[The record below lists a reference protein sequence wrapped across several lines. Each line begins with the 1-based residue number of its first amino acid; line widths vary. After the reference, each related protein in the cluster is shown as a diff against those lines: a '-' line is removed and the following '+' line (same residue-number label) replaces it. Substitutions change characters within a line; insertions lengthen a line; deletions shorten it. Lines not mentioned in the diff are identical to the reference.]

1 MAHRRK
7 KQKIQK
13 SSSEIQAEALNRFQ
27 SLLSQEE
34 FVALQEALEQPLY
47 SAIRMNPLKVTPD
60 EAAASLSE
68 RYGWQTEPV
77 PYCTTGWWV
86 KSAGTPISQ
95 TIEHREGH
103 YYIQDAASMLPVEL
117 FDFEDVPAPLILDM
131 AASPGGKTTHLIA
144 KTIDRGL
151 VIANDSSR
159 DRITALRLVLQTWG
173 GSHTAVTR
181 FPGEKF
187 GMWYPETFDRIL
199 LDAPCSMQNLRSTES
214 HPMRSITAR
223 ERKQL
228 SHRQQR
234 LLASAIQAVKPGGQ
248 VVYATC
254 TLSPEED
261 EVVLE
266 AMLNQFPGKVEIADL
281 SARLPLPAPALQTDG
296 RAVFNPAV
304 QNAARLWPH
313 RYGTSGFF
321 CALITKLESVG
332 GSFEEPPSRPFEKI
346 SLFCL
351 SQEETVNLSDF
362 LVEHYQFDLNKVLEE
377 NGLTLWRR
385 MEKIYAIPEAFLTH
399 FNLLPFQAVGLL
411 LGETGVNG
419 YELSHEW
426 VSRFYPLFQTGR
438 FELPDDLVESWL
450 RGEDILIESG
460 DQYSVGMI
468 LIVEDTLGRFLGL
481 GKVIRDQ
488 LKNLLPHR
496 FAI

>member
-1 MAHRRK
+1 MGRKRK
-7 KQKIQK
+7 KQPIQK
-13 SSSEIQAEALNRFQ
+13 STDEIQTEALARFQ
-27 SLLSQEE
+27 KLLSTEE
-34 FVALQEALEQPLY
+34 FTALQAALEQPLY
-47 SAIRMNPLKVTPD
+47 SAIRFNPLKVNP
-60 EAAASLSE
+60 EECISWLSGQ
-68 RYGWQTEPV
+68 YGWQTEPV
-77 PYCTTGWWV
+77 PYCAAGWWV
-86 KSAGTPISQ
+86 KQARTPISQ
-95 TIEHREGH
+95 TIEHREGQ

-117 FDFEDVPAPLILDM
+117 FDFNGLEDPLVLDM

-144 KTIDRGL
+144 KTEDRGL
-151 VIANDSSR
+151 VIANDASR

-173 GSHTAVTR
+173 GSHAAVTR

-187 GMWYPETFDRIL
+187 GMWYPETFDRVL

-214 HPMRSITAR
+214 HPMRDITTR

-228 SHRQQR
+228 SHRQHR

-281 SARLPLPAPALQTDG
+281 SDRLPVPAPALKSDG
-296 RAVFNPAV
+296 YTVFDPAV

-332 GSFEEPPSRPFEKI
+332 GSVEERPERPFEKI
-346 SLFCL
+346 SLYAL
-351 SQEETVNLSDF
+351 SREETTDLSDY
-362 LVEHYQFDLNKVLEE
+362 LTEQYQFDLEAALEDCR
-377 NGLTLWRR
+377 LTLWRR
-385 MEKIYAIPEAFLTH
+385 MEKIYAIPETFLSH
-399 FNLLPFQAVGLL
+399 FSLLPFQAVGLL
-411 LGETGVNG
+411 LGEVSVNG

-426 VSRFYPLFQTGR
+426 VSRFYPRFTTGR
-438 FELPDDLVESWL
+438 FQLVENLKDNWL
-450 RGEDILIESG
+450 RGEDIPIKLN
-460 DQYSVGMI
+460 QQKTVGSI
-468 LIVEDTLGRFLGL
+468 LIVEDSQSRFLGL
-481 GKVIRDQ
+481 GKVLKEQ